1 MQNQAVNFF
10 TGHQEAGGA
19 FWQQAAVV
27 GGQNRQVY
35 ELLAVL
41 QGGVGQASFDS
52 ATNLAVGVFLF
63 AVVTGRELV
72 VTVTATTTI
81 QANPGHSESINT
93 KAYCA
98 LGEAGLVDGFQTQT
112 GVFTITVVLAF
123 RSVGRANVGPAVTEI
138 TVEIQGTGVQ
148 VQLAVFN
155 KAVGLGLLAGNGHL
169 GAGSCTGESNN
180 AQLHLLHGLLL
191 VEQVVYCRLV

>member
-1 MQNQAVNFF
+1 MQNQAINFF
-10 TGHQEAGGA
+10 AGDQEAGGA
-19 FWQQAAVV
+19 LWQQAGVV
-27 GGQNRQVY
+27 SGQNRQVNK
-35 ELLAVL
+35 LLAVL

-112 GVFTITVVLAF
+112 QIFTVAIAVIITGTVFEF
-123 RSVGRANVGPAVTEI
+123 
-138 TVEIQGTGVQ
+138 TVEIQSTGMN

-155 KAVGLGLLAGNGHL
+155 KTVGF
-169 GAGSCTGESNN
+169 
-180 AQLHLLHGLLL
+180 
-191 VEQVVYCRLV
+191 